1 MAEKIKDAE
10 RELFNAEPEFPGYF
24 PDSVIVLKMNIIR
37 LCRKTHPLHRFMMWF
52 GFNSDVLHFKITTRF
67 LLGSRII

>member
-10 RELFNAEPEFPGYF
+10 RELFNAEPDFPGYF

-37 LCRKTHPLHRFMMWF
+37 LCRKTHQLHWFMTWF
-52 GFNSDVLHFKITTRF
+52 GFNSDDLLLKITTRF
-67 LLGSRII
+67 LLGSNII